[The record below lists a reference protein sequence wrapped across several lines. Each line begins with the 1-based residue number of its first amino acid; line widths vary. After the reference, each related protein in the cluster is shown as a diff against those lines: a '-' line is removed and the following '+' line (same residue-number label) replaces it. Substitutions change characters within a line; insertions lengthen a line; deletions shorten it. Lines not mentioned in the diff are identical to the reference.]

1 MYNNL
6 LNTSNLLFYSQYQI
20 LLFYRLLYYF
30 FTIIIENYKI
40 NTNYTYRI
48 KYWGIINKKIPPLN
62 SEVFI
67 SSFFLYN
74 IDLQPLTFNPLKH
87 QKSLST
93 SFTLHSKTQNQNA
106 TPLSKPSNKRQST
119 SLQEKKTSTIAHPLA
134 RYSGASNLIRVECER
149 AREGK
154 GCTYTRAYTISRCTG
169 NTSRVSSWT
178 ALGGIRLSLSLGD
191 GGFPPDSRARAYVWT
206 WPTRAGSLLLVK
218 VAYAAVRS
226 TKTSLRWREGYLL
239 LSSCVCVTIMWY
251 TCFPRLSSLSGWVC
265 WVVLLWEADSR
276 GICRDAEVSVWSGF
290 ENGRSLIRLIQDFDD
305 CDGLLFGFFIWISSV
320 QVV

>member
-106 TPLSKPSNKRQST
+106 TTSPFPNHPTKDNRPACRKKRRLPLHT
-119 SLQEKKTSTIAHPLA
+119 
-134 RYSGASNLIRVECER
+134 
-149 AREGK
+149 
-154 GCTYTRAYTISRCTG
+154 
-169 NTSRVSSWT
+169 
-178 ALGGIRLSLSLGD
+178 
-191 GGFPPDSRARAYVWT
+191 
-206 WPTRAGSLLLVK
+206 
-218 VAYAAVRS
+218 
-226 TKTSLRWREGYLL
+226 
-239 LSSCVCVTIMWY
+239 
-251 TCFPRLSSLSGWVC
+251 
-265 WVVLLWEADSR
+265 
-276 GICRDAEVSVWSGF
+276 
-290 ENGRSLIRLIQDFDD
+290 RSLVTAEPRI
-305 CDGLLFGFFIWISSV
+305 
-320 QVV
+320 